1 MTEQYIHF
9 VRHQD
14 VADFYELGWTISSF
28 FDGVENHG
36 SYSVIMQWPGRG
48 EPRTPLQNKPD
59 RADPNERFQIQDSDF
74 QPGKVRAGA
83 DIPVT

>member
-36 SYSVIMQWPGRG
+36 SYSVIMQWPGNG
-48 EPRTPLQNKPD
+48 EPRTPLQNQPD
-59 RADPNERFQIQDSDF
+59 RHHADKRLPMEGCDIQ
-74 QPGKVRAGA
+74 PRTV
-83 DIPVT
+83 